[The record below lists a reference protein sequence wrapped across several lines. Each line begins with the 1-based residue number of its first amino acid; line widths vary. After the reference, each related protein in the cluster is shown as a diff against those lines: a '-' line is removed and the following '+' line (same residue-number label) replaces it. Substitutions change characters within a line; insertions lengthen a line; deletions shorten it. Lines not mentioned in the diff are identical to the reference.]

1 MQEQA
6 FHRSDE
12 IDSKKNRYFKSGYNL
27 HGKKNVHINKKCERD
42 LQNFL
47 KIIFYH

>member
-12 IDSKKNRYFKSGYNL
+12 IDSKKNRYFKNGYNL
-27 HGKKNVHINKKCERD
+27 HGTKMYTYTKNVKETYRTLFK
-42 LQNFL
+42 
-47 KIIFYH
+47 